1 MAHRSRLTT
10 ALRRLG
16 GAGLALWL
24 VASVAF
30 FVVRLAPG
38 DPARSFDPAVP
49 QSQAE
54 TLRKLYGLD
63 RPLTAQYAAWLSG
76 LLRGDLGWSFDHR
89 RPVAQVIATALP
101 PTLGLAVLALG
112 LQYGFALTMA
122 TWVARRRI
130 RLRRSI
136 DAVALLLYTL
146 PTFWLGLL
154 ALRWLGHGHG
164 RGLFPTHGAASPDTL
179 DGLAH
184 YVDVLHHAALPALVL
199 ALANVGLVYRLS
211 ESALR
216 LALAAP
222 YAVAAR
228 ARGLSE
234 SRILW
239 WHALRNAS
247 AAPVTRLGLDLPLL
261 LSGSLVIEV
270 LFSRPGLGRVA
281 HQAYLA
287 RDLPVLAVSA
297 TAAGALVV
305 LGSLLADALHGLL
318 DPRVARG

>member
-1 MAHRSRLTT
+1 MARRSRLTR
-10 ALRRLG
+10 ALGRLA
-16 GAGLALWL
+16 GAVLALWL

-38 DPARSFDPAVP
+38 DPARSLDPAVP
-49 QSQAE
+49 VSQAE
-54 TLRKLYGLD
+54 IVRKLYGLD
-63 RPLTAQYAAWLSG
+63 QPLTAQYAAWLSG

-89 RPVAQVIATALP
+89 RPVAEVVGTALP
-101 PTLGLAVLALG
+101 PTLGLAALALA
-112 LQYGFALTMA
+112 LQYGFALTVA
-122 TWVARRRI
+122 AWVARRRAP
-130 RLRRSI
+130 LRRAI
-136 DAVALLLYTL
+136 DTAALFLYTL

-154 ALRWLGHGHG
+154 ALRWLGHGQ
-164 RGLFPTHGAASPDTL
+164 GLFPTHGAGSPIAL
-179 DGLAH
+179 DGLALLADRLH
-184 YVDVLHHAALPALVL
+184 YAALPALVL

-216 LALAAP
+216 RALAAP

-234 SRILW
+234 SRVVW
-239 WHALRNAS
+239 RHALRNAV
-247 AAPVTRLGLDLPLL
+247 AAPVHRLGLDLPLL

-281 HQAYLA
+281 HQAFLA

-305 LGSLLADALHGLL
+305 LGSLLADALHGLV
-318 DPRVARG
+318 DPRVERA